1 MRALKL
7 PKFSGSSVKA
17 FLLRSSFVMWE
28 RRGKFGG
35 RLVYLSLI
43 QWNRCYKLTENNVW
57 LFCNYV
63 THLVNRL
70 CERFTVITF

>member
-7 PKFSGSSVKA
+7 PKFSGSSVKP

-28 RRGKFGG
+28 RSGKLGG
-35 RLVYLSLI
+35 RLVRKFDLSGF
-43 QWNRCYKLTENNVW
+43 YSE
-57 LFCNYV
+57 
-63 THLVNRL
+63 THLVNKL